1 MNSSNATMM
10 ADMMIPWLHFGGGDS
25 LLFKTWQPSSHG
37 AIAGACVGLLVF
49 CILERWLA
57 AYRRTRELHW
67 KARALS
73 LVLKHHAPSR
83 PQPSDGA
90 IADKV
95 KSQDDV
101 DISTAEEALEPND
114 SNRAAAGVRMSP
126 RVIPPFIASHD
137 IPRGL
142 IQAIQSTLSYAL
154 MLAVMTFNGAYIICI
169 ILGLGIGEILFGRIG
184 RVQGVGL
191 AY

>member
-1 MNSSNATMM
+1 MNSSDATMM
-10 ADMMIPWLHFGGGDS
+10 ADMMISWLHFGGGDS
-25 LLFKTWQPSSHG
+25 FLFKTWQPSSHG

-67 KARALS
+67 KAR
-73 LVLKHHAPSR
+73 
-83 PQPSDGA
+83 
-90 IADKV
+90 
-95 KSQDDV
+95 
-101 DISTAEEALEPND
+101 
-114 SNRAAAGVRMSP
+114 
-126 RVIPPFIASHD
+126 VIPPFIASHD
-137 IPRGL
+137 IPRGF